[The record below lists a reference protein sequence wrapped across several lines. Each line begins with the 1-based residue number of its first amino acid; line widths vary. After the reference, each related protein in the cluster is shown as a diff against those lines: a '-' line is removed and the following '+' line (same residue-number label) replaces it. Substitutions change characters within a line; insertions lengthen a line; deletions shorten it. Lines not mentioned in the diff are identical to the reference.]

1 MRTIFAMGGGGFTM
15 EPENP
20 ALDDFI
26 LSLTGKPS
34 PKVLF
39 LPTASGDP
47 NEHIHKYMGAFSEK
61 VCQPEH
67 LSLFRLGSHPVDL
80 EELLFAQDVI
90 YVGGGSMKN
99 LLAIWR
105 VHELDRILRACWDRG
120 IILAGLS
127 AGAMCW
133 MEWGVTKSTGH
144 PEAVPGLGLL
154 PGSLT
159 VHYDGEVDRRP
170 VYLQAVADG
179 VIPPGYAADDGV
191 GLLFREREFVKAVS
205 SRPDGRA
212 FRVERRDGEAVEVPL
227 EVEYLGTP
235 DSGHGTSGLAAD
247 VREFRATRYGAM
259 GR

>member
-20 ALDDFI
+20 ALDDYI
-26 LSLTGKPS
+26 LSLANKPV

-47 NEHIHKYMGAFSEK
+47 NEHIHKFMGAFSHKMCE
-61 VCQPEH
+61 PEH

-80 EELLFAQDVI
+80 EELLFSQDII
-90 YVGGGSMKN
+90 YAGGGSMRN

-105 VHELDRILRACWDRG
+105 VHELDRILRECWERG
-120 IILAGLS
+120 IVLAGLS

-133 MEWGVTKSTGH
+133 MEWGVTKSGGR
-144 PEAVPGLGLL
+144 PEPCQGMGML

-159 VHYDGEVDRRP
+159 VHYDGEADRRP
-170 VYLQAVADG
+170 AYLQAVADG
-179 VIPPGYAADDGV
+179 TLPAGYAADDGV
-191 GLLFREREFVKAVS
+191 GLLFRERELVDVVS
-205 SRPDGRA
+205 SRPAGRA
-212 FRVERRDGEAVEVPL
+212 FRVERHDGEAVEQPL
-227 EVEYLGTP
+227 DVRYLGSP
-235 DSGHGTSGLAAD
+235 PATSTSVAD
-247 VREFRATRYGAM
+247 DIREFRATRYRAM